1 MKNRLSDKHIIVPIH
16 YFSDIPNNEEGAE
29 FIRLARKFL
38 NRKRYKIRKL
48 GRGTRKVNG
57 AKNSYRYSASL
68 PHQFSERFSLYID
81 DKLHPYSMT
90 SQEVHRNWEI
100 DEKLKFL
107 KHEIDVLLEA

>member
-1 MKNRLSDKHIIVPIH
+1 MSNIIPIH
-16 YFSDIPNNEEGAE
+16 YFSDIPNNEEGGE

-57 AKNSYRYSASL
+57 AKNSYQYSASL

-81 DKLHPYSMT
+81 D
-90 SQEVHRNWEI
+90 
-100 DEKLKFL
+100 FL
-107 KHEIDVLLEA
+107 LDDVLTEARKKEWQQENKLDRVTKHLLSALAEVEEDCS

>member
-1 MKNRLSDKHIIVPIH
+1 MSKPIPIH

-57 AKNSYRYSASL
+57 AKNSYQYSSFL

-81 DKLHPYSMT
+81 DFIDGSLLSKAQYKAWEDSQKLDRITKHLLSALG
-90 SQEVHRNWEI
+90 EVEEDRS
-100 DEKLKFL
+100 
-107 KHEIDVLLEA
+107 

>member
-1 MKNRLSDKHIIVPIH
+1 MNKPIPIH

-57 AKNSYRYSASL
+57 AKNSYTYSSFL
-68 PHQFSERFSLYID
+68 PHKFSERFSLYID
-81 DKLHPYSMT
+81 DFLDAQKIADERWKAWHD
-90 SQEVHRNWEI
+90 SQKIDRITKHLLSALGEVEEDRS
-100 DEKLKFL
+100 
-107 KHEIDVLLEA
+107 

>member
-1 MKNRLSDKHIIVPIH
+1 MNDIIPIH
-16 YFSDIPNNEEGAE
+16 FFSDIPNNEEGGE

-57 AKNSYRYSASL
+57 QKKSYCYSASL

-81 DKLHPYSMT
+81 DHLDAQKIADERYKAWQESQKIDRIVSHLT
-90 SQEVHRNWEI
+90 SA
-100 DEKLKFL
+100 LA
-107 KHEIDVLLEA
+107 EADGDCS

>member
-1 MKNRLSDKHIIVPIH
+1 MNKPIPIH

-57 AKNSYRYSASL
+57 AKNSYTYSSFL

-81 DKLHPYSMT
+81 DFLDAQKIADERFKAWQESQKLDRVAKHLLSALA
-90 SQEVHRNWEI
+90 EI
-100 DEKLKFL
+100 DG
-107 KHEIDVLLEA
+107 DCS

>member
-1 MKNRLSDKHIIVPIH
+1 MNKPIPIH
-16 YFSDIPNNEEGAE
+16 YFSDVPNNEEGAE

-38 NRKRYKIRKL
+38 NRKRYRLRKL

-81 DKLHPYSMT
+81 DFVDGRLLSKAQYKAWEDSQKLDRITKHLLSALG
-90 SQEVHRNWEI
+90 EVEEDRS
-100 DEKLKFL
+100 
-107 KHEIDVLLEA
+107 

>member
-1 MKNRLSDKHIIVPIH
+1 MNKPTPIH

-29 FIRLARKFL
+29 FFRLARKFL

-81 DKLHPYSMT
+81 DHLDAQKLTDERFKSWQESQKLDRVAKHLT
-90 SQEVHRNWEI
+90 SALAEI
-100 DEKLKFL
+100 DE
-107 KHEIDVLLEA
+107 DCS

>member
-1 MKNRLSDKHIIVPIH
+1 MSYKSIMKIIPIH

-38 NRKRYKIRKL
+38 NRKRYKMRKL

-57 AKNSYRYSASL
+57 EKYSYRYSASL

-81 DKLHPYSMT
+81 DIIQSEKITAREYHDNYNLEKKFEYLK
-90 SQEVHRNWEI
+90 EVINGTNG
-100 DEKLKFL
+100 L
-107 KHEIDVLLEA
+107 

>member
-1 MKNRLSDKHIIVPIH
+1 MNKPIPIH
-16 YFSDIPNNEEGAE
+16 YFSDIPNDEEGAE

-81 DKLHPYSMT
+81 DFIDNSNNLKGGGDAKQNDNI
-90 SQEVHRNWEI
+90 SQLY
-100 DEKLKFL
+100 DLEKS
-107 KHEIDVLLEA
+107 E

>member
-1 MKNRLSDKHIIVPIH
+1 MSNLIPIH

-29 FIRLARKFL
+29 FFRLARKFL

-68 PHQFSERFSLYID
+68 PHKFSERFSLYID
-81 DKLHPYSMT
+81 DHADDKLHCC
-90 SQEVHRNWEI
+90 HLEI
-100 DEKLKFL
+100 
-107 KHEIDVLLEA
+107 LLLPF

>member
-1 MKNRLSDKHIIVPIH
+1 MSDIIPIH
-16 YFSDIPNNEEGAE
+16 FFSDIPNNEEGGE

-81 DKLHPYSMT
+81 DFLDSQKIANERYKAYKDGLKLDRVTKHLLSALA
-90 SQEVHRNWEI
+90 EV
-100 DEKLKFL
+100 DE
-107 KHEIDVLLEA
+107 DCS

>member
-1 MKNRLSDKHIIVPIH
+1 MSNIIPIH
-16 YFSDIPNNEEGAE
+16 YFSDIPNNEEGSE

-81 DKLHPYSMT
+81 DHFDRQKISDERIKAWRDSQKIDRIT
-90 SQEVHRNWEI
+90 SHLLSALAEVEE
-100 DEKLKFL
+100 DCS
-107 KHEIDVLLEA
+107 

>member
-1 MKNRLSDKHIIVPIH
+1 MSNPIPIH

-38 NRKRYKIRKL
+38 NRKRYKMRKL

-68 PHQFSERFSLYID
+68 PHKFSERFSLYID
-81 DKLHPYSMT
+81 DHADAQKITDERYKAWKDSQKIDRIT
-90 SQEVHRNWEI
+90 SHLLSALAEVEE
-100 DEKLKFL
+100 DCS
-107 KHEIDVLLEA
+107 

>member
-1 MKNRLSDKHIIVPIH
+1 MNKPTPIH
-16 YFSDIPNNEEGAE
+16 YFSDIPNNEEGAN

-68 PHQFSERFSLYID
+68 PHKFSERFSLYID
-81 DKLHPYSMT
+81 DFISRYEMM
-90 SQEVHRNWEI
+90 
-100 DEKLKFL
+100 DLK
-107 KHEIDVLLEA
+107 LEAWNKGEKIDRITKHLLSALGEVEEDRS

>member
-1 MKNRLSDKHIIVPIH
+1 MSNPIPIH
-16 YFSDIPNNEEGAE
+16 YFSDIPNNEEGGE

-57 AKNSYRYSASL
+57 QKNSYCYSSSL

-81 DKLHPYSMT
+81 DHLDRQELTDERFKAWQESQKLDRVTKHLLSALA
-90 SQEVHRNWEI
+90 EVEE
-100 DEKLKFL
+100 DCS
-107 KHEIDVLLEA
+107 

>member
-1 MKNRLSDKHIIVPIH
+1 MSNPIPIH
-16 YFSDIPNNEEGAE
+16 YFSEIPNNEEGGE

-57 AKNSYRYSASL
+57 QKKSYYYSSSL

-81 DKLHPYSMT
+81 DFLDSQKIANERYKAYKDGLKLDRIVSHLT
-90 SQEVHRNWEI
+90 SA
-100 DEKLKFL
+100 LA
-107 KHEIDVLLEA
+107 EADGDCS